1 MYCEGQ
7 EDFSSFDFIEW
18 EEASFSCKLLD
29 MNEDIVP
36 VNLAILANL
45 CDALYLGAAAAS
57 C

>member
-29 MNEDIVP
+29 MNEDIVA